1 MLFISFSP
9 SSHLFTCIVMQGVG
23 RIFSSLKTFSSVAP
37 LPSISQLSVVSMG
50 LTVGG
55 VKVLFDGIKP
65 SEDDQSIF
73 QAIDVSVSPILKS
86 SLHYLMV
93 FFLWNAVCLLYCIT
107 CLLEDVWSQFSSSCW
122 KILYERC
129 SQGYSTWCLFSP
141 QYANL
146 LVSLQPGCL
155 VLKV

>member
-9 SSHLFTCIVMQGVG
+9 SSHLFTSIVMQGVG
-23 RIFSSLKTFSSVAP
+23 QIFSSLKTFSSVAP

-73 QAIDVSVSPILKS
+73 QAIDVSVPPILKS

-93 FFLWNAVCLLYCIT
+93 FFL
-107 CLLEDVWSQFSSSCW
+107 
-122 KILYERC
+122 
-129 SQGYSTWCLFSP
+129 
-141 QYANL
+141 
-146 LVSLQPGCL
+146 
-155 VLKV
+155 

>member
-1 MLFISFSP
+1 
-9 SSHLFTCIVMQGVG
+9 
-23 RIFSSLKTFSSVAP
+23 
-37 LPSISQLSVVSMG
+37 MG

-93 FFLWNAVCLLYCIT
+93 FFL
-107 CLLEDVWSQFSSSCW
+107 
-122 KILYERC
+122 
-129 SQGYSTWCLFSP
+129 
-141 QYANL
+141 
-146 LVSLQPGCL
+146 
-155 VLKV
+155 